1 MRPKQWYKNI
11 IIFTALLFSYNLF
24 NKTAL
29 IYSFYAFI
37 IFCALSGSVYIINDL
52 IDRKK
57 DTLHPV
63 KKNRPIAS
71 GKLKLEHALVF
82 LTFFLIGSLTLAFLI
97 SKLFG
102 YISLTYFF
110 LFLIYSFILKNIVI
124 VDVIT
129 IAAGFVIR
137 AISGAIAIN
146 VTFSPWLVICTFL
159 LALFL
164 ALGKRRHELLLLGN
178 NANSHR
184 PILNSYSVT
193 MLEQMISSTT
203 AALIVSYSMY
213 TFLTNNQFM
222 MFTIPFAIYGLFR
235 YLQIVHVSK
244 SGGEPELLFGD
255 KGMLANFAL
264 WGISVVIILYF
275 PIH

>member
-11 IIFTALLFSYNLF
+11 IIFVALLFSHNFF
-24 NKTAL
+24 NKIAL
-29 IYSFYAFI
+29 LDSVFAFI

-57 DTLHPV
+57 DSLHPV

-71 GKLKLEHALVF
+71 GKLNKLHAMI
-82 LTFFLIGSLTLAFLI
+82 FLILFLSISLTSAFFI
-97 SKLFG
+97 SNLFG
-102 YISLTYFF
+102 YISLIYFF
-110 LFLIYSFILKNIVI
+110 LFLMYSLLLKNIVI
-124 VDVIT
+124 VDVLT

-146 VTFSPWLVICTFL
+146 VTFSPWLIICTFL

-164 ALGKRRHELLLLGN
+164 ALGKRRHELLLLGD

-213 TFLTNNQFM
+213 TFLTNNLYM

-235 YLQIVHVSK
+235 YLQIVHIQK
-244 SGGEPELLFGD
+244 LGGEPELLFGD
-255 KGMLANFAL
+255 RGMLLNFAL
-264 WGISVVIILYF
+264 WGISVVIILYYPLF
-275 PIH
+275 

>member
-11 IIFTALLFSYNLF
+11 VIFVALLFSNNLF
-24 NKTAL
+24 NKPAL
-29 IYSFYAFI
+29 LYSISAFL
-37 IFCALSGSVYIINDL
+37 IFCVLSGSVYIINDL
-52 IDRKK
+52 IDKKK
-57 DTLHPV
+57 DFLHPI

-71 GKLKLEHALVF
+71 GKLRLEHAIFF
-82 LTFFLIGSLTLAFLI
+82 LTIFLLGSLTTAFLI

-102 YISLTYFF
+102 YISLTYFL
-110 LFLIYSFILKNIVI
+110 LFLIYSFLLKNIVI
-124 VDVIT
+124 VDVLT

-146 VTFSPWLVICTFL
+146 VIFSPWLVICTFL

-213 TFLTNNQFM
+213 TFLTNNRYM

-264 WGISVVIILYF
+264 WGISVVIILYI